1 MIREKESLY
10 KETFDESIWME
21 DQEQVKKESFY
32 FANLC
37 GYSANK
43 HKPYKLY
50 LESLER
56 ENGDLLGKHIKH
68 EEPEEDDLSWLAEL
82 L

>member
-1 MIREKESLY
+1 MESQEEVEKN
-10 KETFDESIWME
+10 
-21 DQEQVKKESFY
+21 SFY

-50 LESLER
+50 LENLER
-56 ENGDLLGKHIKH
+56 EKDGDLLGNNKSQ
-68 EEPEEDDLSWLAEL
+68 EPEEDDDDLSWLEEL